1 MQKFH
6 PSCFVFAFLIP
17 LHDPALVGSL
27 TRCTARDRVMNDQQR
42 AEEGCELGRLRG
54 IRMVKGAEGAPER
67 VAADAS
73 AGLTTLRA
81 AVGFRP
87 VYTPFGP
94 QLQN

>member
-1 MQKFH
+1 
-6 PSCFVFAFLIP
+6 
-17 LHDPALVGSL
+17 
-27 TRCTARDRVMNDQQR
+27 MNDQQR

-87 VYTPFGP
+87 VYTPFARKQVTALGP
-94 QLQN
+94 GSTFGAIIVVKTV